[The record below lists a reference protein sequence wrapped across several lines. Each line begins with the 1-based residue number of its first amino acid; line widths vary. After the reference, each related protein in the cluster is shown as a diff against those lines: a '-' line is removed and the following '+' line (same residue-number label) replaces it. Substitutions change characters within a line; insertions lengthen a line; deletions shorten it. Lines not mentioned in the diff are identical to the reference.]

1 MEKERRR
8 SSRRKSFIDLG
19 TAHPI
24 ATPIRNIRPAKCKI
38 IDISSIGVSFCSD
51 YYLAEKQLVR
61 VAIKQNNDLYCV
73 KWIKEVNDPNNGKFR
88 YGLELLRWDYEN
100 HASG

>member
-8 SSRRKSFIDLG
+8 NGRRKSFIDLG
-19 TAHPI
+19 NTIPI
-24 ATPIRNIRPAKCKI
+24 ASTKVIRPTECKI
-38 IDISSIGVSFCSD
+38 INISQNGISFYSD
-51 YYLAEKQLVR
+51 YDLAEKQLIR

-73 KWIKEVNDPNNGKFR
+73 KWKKEVNDPNNGKFR
-88 YGLELLRWDYEN
+88 YGLELLRWSYEN